1 MTTAARGWREIKAEV
16 ARRIQDRRWP
26 PGSVIP
32 AETELAVEFGCA
44 RATVN
49 RAMRELADAGILVR
63 KRRAG
68 TRVAEHPVRQ
78 ARLDIPVIR
87 LEVES
92 GGWRYTHRLLLRAVR
107 RPPARVRALFGG
119 SASTPALRLDALHL
133 ADDCPYAV
141 ESRWVNTDTVPAAL
155 DTDFGSISANEW
167 LVQNTPF
174 AEGHYRVSAQ
184 LAGSDAAGA
193 LGCAAGDPVLLVER
207 HTVDA
212 GGRGITQ
219 VRLRYAAG
227 HALRGAM

>member
-1 MTTAARGWREIKAEV
+1 MTAAAKGWREIKAEV

-32 AETELAVEFGCA
+32 AETELAIEFGCA

-87 LEVES
+87 LEVEAA
-92 GGWRYTHRLLLRAVR
+92 GGRYTHRLLLRAVR

-119 SASTPALRLDALHL
+119 STSSTALRLDALHL
-133 ADDCPYAV
+133 ADDRPYAV
-141 ESRWVNTDTVPAAL
+141 ESRWVNTDTVPKAL
-155 DTDFGSISANEW
+155 DTDFDRVSANEW

-174 AEGHYRVSAQ
+174 AGGQYRVSAQ
-184 LAGSDAAGA
+184 LAGVDVAEV

-207 HTVDA
+207 HTLDTA
-212 GGRGITQ
+212 GRGITE

-227 HALRGAM
+227 HAVRGAM